1 MHPNSQEALPMNNA
15 SVISF
20 FISLS
25 KAKFALTSAPHPFK
39 ENEAEA
45 YSASAYDSTVSTI
58 FLLILTLDFNVYV
71 IKSFSYTKGL
81 PTLKPYPCGKSI
93 LNP

>member
-1 MHPNSQEALPMNNA
+1 MLMWFLFLFLYQKQNL
-15 SVISF
+15 
-20 FISLS
+20 
-25 KAKFALTSAPHPFK
+25 LTSAPHPFK

-45 YSASAYDSTVSTI
+45 YSVSAYDSTVSTI

-71 IKSFSYTKGL
+71 IESFSYTKGL

-93 LNP
+93 LNPWSNLTSP